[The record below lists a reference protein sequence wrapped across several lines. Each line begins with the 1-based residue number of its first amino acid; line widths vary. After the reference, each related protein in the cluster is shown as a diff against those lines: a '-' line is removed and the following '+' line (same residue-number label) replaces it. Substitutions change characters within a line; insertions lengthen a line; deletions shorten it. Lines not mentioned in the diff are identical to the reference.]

1 MFNLLTPVLTFIFVF
16 SLIWVLRAA
25 FIFFSA
31 LFSNPPKP
39 FEISKVEVL
48 AQGLLISYIITFL
61 IHL

>member
-1 MFNLLTPVLTFIFVF
+1 MLNLLTPILTFIFIF
-16 SLIWVLRAA
+16 SLIWVLRTA

-39 FEISKVEVL
+39 FEISKSEVL
-48 AQGLLISYIITFL
+48 VHGLLISYIITFL